1 MNPHIS
7 IDHPPRVLVIGA
19 GATTNLFHLPVLA
32 KLRDRGRLTLS
43 VVCDIRTERAA
54 AARKAFGF
62 RESCGEA
69 LSALARP
76 DIDIVYVFGSAQIHA
91 RYGMAALEHGKHL
104 FVEKPVAP
112 SFAEAREVAGAA
124 RERNLI
130 AVGGHN
136 RRFYKSI
143 AAVRARAGAARW
155 RYAEAV
161 FHKPEFGKPPMFGA
175 RSWLSANGIH
185 ALDALVFAMD
195 GLPDELTAFAG
206 DGDTFSAVMRWRCG
220 AQGAFLCNNSA
231 GTRRETYS
239 FHGPGETLTISDT
252 GLTIEQNGT
261 RTRTP
266 FPAAGDGIAE
276 EHEAFLEAIAAGEEP
291 VHSIA
296 SLAPSLFLVEL
307 IESGYSGRVRLPTT
321 TVHQPCAVAA
331 KSVLLVKPEGLEEAL
346 ARVMPDC
353 RFLTIEDVQRASTGA
368 RHDIHAAIIGGG
380 GRGLPEDI
388 LDRLPNLSIVG
399 IAALSLSRY
408 DPEALLARGV
418 TVANA
423 SAAYADS
430 VAEFALG
437 LAILGRRRAF
447 MSDTVM
453 RRGGW
458 GTGQELPGVR
468 GGVLRAVR
476 GLRPILRK
484 AGLESS
490 LLTGWRKAK
499 PFVGVPDAQVST
511 ARDLRGATVGLIG
524 WGANA
529 RAFTSLL
536 IHVGARVAVYSEHAS
551 AEDIRAAGAEPAS
564 LGAVLAS
571 DIVSLHRGLTPGTRH
586 SLDAAALDKLRP
598 GAVLINVARGA
609 LIEPNA
615 LAARL
620 KRGDIFACL
629 DTFEEEPLP
638 ASHPLRKLS
647 NVFLTSHIAG
657 GSRDMHRAAAEE
669 VVQKVAAYLEGGRI
683 EPVTRE
689 RLSTMS

>member
-7 IDHPPRVLVIGA
+7 ITHPLRALVIGA
-19 GATTNLFHLPVLA
+19 GATTNLFHLPALA
-32 KLRDRGRLTLS
+32 KLRDRGRLVLS
-43 VVCDIRTERAA
+43 VICDIHPERAA
-54 AARKAFGF
+54 AVRKAFGF
-62 RESCGEA
+62 GEDCGDA
-69 LSALARP
+69 LSALTRP
-76 DIDIVYVFGSAQIHA
+76 DIDVVYVFGSAQMHA
-91 RYGMAALEHGKHL
+91 RYGLAALEHGKHV

-112 SFAEAREVAGAA
+112 SFAEACQMADVA
-124 RERNLI
+124 RDRNLI
-130 AVGGHN
+130 AAGGHN

-143 AAVRARAGAARW
+143 AAIRAHAGAARW
-155 RYAEAV
+155 RTAEAV
-161 FHKPEFGKPPMFGA
+161 FHKPEFGKPAMFGA

-195 GLPDELTAFAG
+195 GLPDEITAFAG
-206 DGDTFSAVMRWRCG
+206 DGDAFSAVMRWRDG
-220 AQGAFLCNNSA
+220 AQGTFLCNNSA

-239 FHGPGETLTISDT
+239 FHGPGETLTISDA
-252 GLTIEQNGT
+252 GLTIEKNGT

-266 FPAAGDGIAE
+266 FPATGDGIAE
-276 EHEAFLEAIAAGEEP
+276 EHEAFLDAIAAGGEP
-291 VHSIA
+291 AHSIA
-296 SLAPSLFLVEL
+296 SLAPSLFLAEL
-307 IESGYSGRVRLPTT
+307 IESGYSGRVRLPVT
-321 TVHQPCAVAA
+321 TVHQPRAA
-331 KSVLLVKPEGLEEAL
+331 ITKSVLLVKPEGLEEPL
-346 ARVMPDC
+346 ARLMPDY
-353 RFLTIEDVQRASTGA
+353 RFLTSEDVRASTGQ
-368 RHDIHAAIIGGG
+368 RRDVQAAIIGGG
-380 GRGLPEDI
+380 WRGLPEAV
-388 LDRLPNLSIVG
+388 LDKLPGLSVVG

-408 DPEALLARGV
+408 DPDVLLARGIAV
-418 TVANA
+418 VNA
-423 SAAYADS
+423 SVAYADS

-458 GTGQELPGVR
+458 GTRQELPGLR
-468 GGVLRAVR
+468 GGVLRIAR
-476 GLRPILRK
+476 SLRPFFRR
-484 AGLESS
+484 AGLDP
-490 LLTGWRKAK
+490 LLLAGWRKAK
-499 PFVGVPDAQVST
+499 PFVGMSDPQAST

-529 RAFTSLL
+529 QAFAALL
-536 IHVGARVAVYSEHAS
+536 IRVGAHVSVYSEHAS

-564 LGAVLAS
+564 LGIVLAS

-615 LAARL
+615 LVARL

-629 DTFEEEPLP
+629 DTFEDEPLP
-638 ASHPLRKLS
+638 ASHPLRKLP

-657 GSRDMHRAAAEE
+657 GSRDMRKAAAEE
-669 VVQKVAAYLEGGRI
+669 VVRKVAAYLEGDRV

-689 RLSTMS
+689 RLRTMS